1 MSEITDVNNFMDSL
15 SSDIEVLWGLYRD
28 NTLGEDV
35 KVTIIAT
42 GFDRVDVELPNKKN
56 DDVKQERLNELM
68 EYYYGKKKKV
78 PSVEDSKLEPEP
90 MPEPEP
96 ETDFDSDSE
105 PMHVD
110 PIVTPSNGTSWLE
123 RLKILLENTMGD
135 TFD

>member
-1 MSEITDVNNFMDSL
+1 ME
-15 SSDIEVLWGLYRD
+15 
-28 NTLGEDV
+28 
-35 KVTIIAT
+35 K
-42 GFDRVDVELPNKKN
+42 ELNGM
-56 DDVKQERLNELM
+56 M